1 LAHPHWTAIRKL
13 QKSALPFRNEIH
25 EPITPFSSLPGFSF
39 DALNQRR
46 KTSEAFACMS
56 EG

>member
-1 LAHPHWTAIRKL
+1 MKSTNQSLHSPH
-13 QKSALPFRNEIH
+13 
-25 EPITPFSSLPGFSF
+25 LPGFSF

-46 KTSEAFACMS
+46 KTSEAIACMS